1 MAGVLWADS
10 PYGLFTFVVITLILG
25 GAGAWAAG
33 RALAQT
39 WRPMP
44 MLLIYMLL
52 LTAGVRFLHYAL
64 YGEPLLAPLLV
75 KQIFEVIADLNQREG
90 LTVFLVE
97 QNAFHALRLA
107 HRGYVMVNGE
117 ITMQG
122 GGNELLARP
131 EVRAAYLEGGH

>member
-1 MAGVLWADS
+1 MEGVLWADA
-10 PYGLFTFVVITLILG
+10 PYGLFTFVLITLFLG

-64 YGEPLLAPLLV
+64 YGEPLLAPQLFV
-75 KQIFEVIADLNQREG
+75 V
-90 LTVFLVE
+90 
-97 QNAFHALRLA
+97 
-107 HRGYVMVNGE
+107 
-117 ITMQG
+117 
-122 GGNELLARP
+122 
-131 EVRAAYLEGGH
+131 AYLWTLVVGAFGYRGKRTAQMATQYSWLYDRVGALNWREKPGG